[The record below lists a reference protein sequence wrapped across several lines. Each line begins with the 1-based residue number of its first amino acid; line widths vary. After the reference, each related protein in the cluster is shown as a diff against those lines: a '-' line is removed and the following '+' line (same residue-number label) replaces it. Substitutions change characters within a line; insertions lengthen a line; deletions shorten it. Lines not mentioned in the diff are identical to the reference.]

1 LLSVA
6 VLLPVH
12 NGEAT
17 VQSSIQS
24 LAGQTYSG
32 WTLVAVD
39 DASSDATP
47 YLLREFAAGDPRVQV
62 LCNRERLGLAGS
74 LNAAAAATSAQ
85 ILARL
90 DADDIALPTRLEE
103 QLSFL
108 ESHPE
113 VGVLGT
119 GAELIDARGR
129 SLGCAFRPEDHEIL
143 TQRIFRENPFI
154 HPSVM
159 LRRTFLEAT
168 GGYDVRLRRAQDYD
182 LWLRGYKIT
191 RFHNLPRPLIR
202 YRLRERPTWEGIAFG
217 VFVLLRAALREGRPL
232 SLGLYGLRFLVA
244 STGTRLGLWSSRLR

>member
-1 LLSVA
+1 VPPIA
-6 VLLPVH
+6 VLLSVH

-24 LAGQTYSG
+24 LTDQTYGG
-32 WTLVAVD
+32 WTLVVVD

-47 YLLREFAAGDPRVQV
+47 HLLREAAAHDPRVQV
-62 LCNRERLGLAGS
+62 VRNRKRLGLAAS
-74 LNAAAAATSAQ
+74 LNGAAAVTSAEF
-85 ILARL
+85 LARL
-90 DADDIALPTRLEE
+90 DADDVALPTRLQE
-103 QLSFL
+103 QATFL

-113 VGVLGT
+113 VGT
-119 GAELIDARGR
+119 GAELVDVSGR

-143 TQRIFRENPFI
+143 IQRIFRENPFI

-182 LWLRGYKIT
+182 LWLRGYKRT

-202 YRLRERPTWEGIAFG
+202 YRLRSKPTWEGVAFG
-217 VFVLLRAALREGRPL
+217 AFVLLRAALREGQPL
-232 SLGLYGLRFLVA
+232 SLGWYGLRFLAA
-244 STGTRLGLWSSRLR
+244 SAGTRLGLWSSRLR